1 MKKPVQWIKNRQIDP
16 AAFSVIPAVLIISLL
31 AVGAFSLLLSKV
43 AGVDPDT
50 TVGAALFL
58 GLCCKPKSKKSTFKW
73 LNVTQ
78 FTCALNDNA
87 FKMLTVIYLFSVLNS
102 NLTTTLTLASALLVI
117 PFLLFSNL
125 AGVLADRLSKRSVII
140 TAKWAELAIL
150 LAAYPAILSGRA
162 WPVYTILF
170 LLASQSAF
178 LGPAKRG
185 IIPELV
191 EPENLSRANGFMTG
205 ATYIAIILGLFLPSL
220 AFTALHAAPL
230 TILNGCLVIALAG
243 LLSAYRIAPV
253 PAAGQSR
260 RAAFRVV
267 SHAAQTMRSLRPQVW
282 LKRAAWGSIAFSGVT
297 ALFQQNLV
305 VYTHDVASLP
315 VEASGF
321 LFLLVA
327 IGIAAGALLSG
338 KFSRHTIEIG
348 LIPLGVIGL
357 AASIIGLSLTHTVAA
372 VATLLILAGLSAGIC
387 IVPLDSYI
395 QQEAPADRRGEVF
408 GAISFLSFAAM
419 VAASGIFYL
428 IFNVLHANAR
438 TCMFLT
444 GAAGIIAAIWSLVR
458 LPDYLVR
465 FLISRLTRFLYKVE
479 VKGLE
484 NLPREGG
491 ALIVSNHIAYG
502 DATIIQSATQRPI
515 RYLMSRE
522 VFHGWKLFNPIFK
535 LTGAIPVHTSD
546 GPRKLAES
554 LGNARDAL
562 REGALISIFPEG
574 ELSKN
579 GNMQTF
585 HKGFEKIAKGSGA
598 PVIPVHLDNLWGSIF
613 SFRDGKPGFKIPRKF
628 PYPVTVRFGKPLPTD
643 VPASEVRQ
651 IIAELGT
658 ETATE
663 KSLAHG
669 NTLAHRFIHSARK
682 NWKRILV
689 SDTSGRSLTGGKLLS
704 ASALLSRR
712 LRPQIADEQNV
723 GILLPSTVAGA
734 LANVALTLMGKTVVN
749 LNWTVPADTLRYTI
763 KESGIRHIIT
773 SRKFIE
779 KAGLPELPAEP
790 LYVEELLI
798 SISVREQ
805 IAALWRARF
814 AGVKVFAAGEPQ
826 PADTACIIFS
836 SGSTGTPKGVMLS
849 HANLLSNIDSLQ
861 RVIAFDR
868 NDSIAGI
875 LPLFHSFGYLGTL
888 WWPLLTGTRTV
899 HHPNPLQPAKVV
911 KLIREEKLTA
921 LLATPTLLQTYLSK
935 ASKDDFQT
943 LETVITGGE
952 KLPEKLADAFE
963 AKFGQRPLQGY
974 GATELS
980 PVISLSLPNL
990 KIDHFRVTGNKPAS
1004 AGHPLPNIAVC
1015 ITDPESGEILP
1026 PGESGLLWV
1035 KGPNV
1040 MQGYL
1045 NAPEKTAEVL
1055 CGGWYNTG
1063 DIARLDDEGFI
1074 FLTDRLA
1081 RFSKIGG
1088 EMVPHGAIE
1097 EILQKACA
1105 TEKPCVAV
1113 VSIHDKDNGEQL
1125 AVCCTP
1131 EAGNADVLHA
1141 ILKDSGLPNLWIPRQ
1156 NRFVFVPEFPML
1168 GTGKLDLCALRKIA
1182 EIA

>member
-1 MKKPVQWIKNRQIDP
+1 MKKTLKWIKNRQIDP
-16 AAFSVIPAVLIISLL
+16 TLYGLIPAVLVIVLL
-31 AVGAFSLLLSKV
+31 AAGAVNLLLNKV

-50 TVGAALFL
+50 TTTAALLL
-58 GLCCKPKSKKSTFKW
+58 GCCCKPRKTKKTFKW
-73 LNVTQ
+73 LNITQ

-87 FKMLTVIYLFSVLNS
+87 FKMLTVIYLFSVLKS

-125 AGVLADRLSKRSVII
+125 AGVLADRFSKRSVII
-140 TAKWAELAIL
+140 AAKWAELAIL
-150 LAAYPAILSGRA
+150 LTAYPAILSGLA

-178 LGPAKRG
+178 FGPAKRG

-220 AFTALHAAPL
+220 ASTVLHATPL
-230 TILNGCLVIALAG
+230 SILTGCLAIAVIG
-243 LLSAYRIAPV
+243 LFSAYRIEPV
-253 PAAGQSR
+253 SAAGQTR
-260 RAAFRVV
+260 RASVRIV
-267 SHAAQTMRSLRPQVW
+267 SHATRTLRSLRPQIW

-305 VYTHDVASLP
+305 VYTHDVALLP

-327 IGIAAGALLSG
+327 IGIAGGALLSG

-357 AASIIGLSLTHTVAA
+357 AASIICLSLAHTAAA
-372 VATLLILAGLSAGIC
+372 VAVLLIAAGISAGIC
-387 IVPLDSYI
+387 IVPLDAYI
-395 QQEAPADRRGEVF
+395 QQEVPADRRGELF
-408 GAISFLSFAAM
+408 GAISFFSFAAM

-428 IFNVLHANAR
+428 LFNALHVNAR

-444 GAAGIIAAIWSLVR
+444 GTAGVIASIWALVR
-458 LPDYLVR
+458 LPDYVVR

-554 LGNARDAL
+554 LGNARQAL
-562 REGALISIFPEG
+562 KDGALISIFPEG

-579 GNMQTF
+579 GNLQTF
-585 HKGFEKIAKGSGA
+585 HKGFEKIAKGSGV

-643 VPASEVRQ
+643 VTAPEVRQ
-651 IIAELGT
+651 IITELGA
-658 ETATE
+658 ETAIE
-663 KSLAHG
+663 KSLEPG
-669 NTLAHRFIHSARK
+669 NTLAHRLVRSARK
-682 NWKRILV
+682 NWKRVLV

-704 ASALLSRR
+704 ASALLGRR
-712 LRPQIADEQNV
+712 LHPHIADEKNI

-734 LANVALTLMGKTVVN
+734 LANVALTLQGKTVVN
-749 LNWTVPADTLRYTI
+749 LNWTVPTDTLRYAI
-763 KESGIRHIIT
+763 EQSGIRHIIT

-779 KAGLPELPAEP
+779 KSGLPELPVEL
-790 LYVEELLI
+790 LYIEELLI

-805 IAALWRARF
+805 IFALLRARF
-814 AGVKVFAAGEPQ
+814 ARVKAINPN
-826 PADTACIIFS
+826 DTACIIFS

-861 RVIAFDR
+861 NVIAFNR

-875 LPLFHSFGYLGTL
+875 LPLFHSFGTLGTL
-888 WWPLLTGTRTV
+888 WWPLLTSVKTV
-899 HHPNPLQPAKVV
+899 YHPNPLQPAQVV
-911 KLIREEKLTA
+911 KLVRDEQLTA
-921 LLATPTLLQTYLSK
+921 LLATPTLLQTYLRK
-935 ASKDDFQT
+935 ADPADFKS
-943 LETVITGGE
+943 LRYVMTGGE
-952 KLPEKLADAFE
+952 KLPEALADSFE
-963 AKFGQRPLQGY
+963 EKFKLRPLQGY

-980 PVISLSLPNL
+980 PVISLSLPNHS
-990 KIDHFRVTGNKPAS
+990 IDNFRVTGNKPAS
-1004 AGHPLPNIAVC
+1004 AGHPLPNIATC
-1015 ITDPESGEILP
+1015 IIDPESGDILP

-1063 DIARLDDEGFI
+1063 DIACLDDEGFI
-1074 FLTDRLA
+1074 TLSDRLA

-1097 EILQKACA
+1097 ELLQKACA
-1105 TEKPCVAV
+1105 TDTPCVAV
-1113 VSIHDKDNGEQL
+1113 VSVLDDDKGEQL
-1125 AVCCTP
+1125 AVCYTP
-1131 EAGNADVLHA
+1131 EAGDADVLHDS
-1141 ILKDSGLPNLWIPRQ
+1141 LRGSGLPNLWIPRR
-1156 NRFVFVPEFPML
+1156 NRFVAVPGFPML
-1168 GTGKLDLCALRKIA
+1168 GTGKLDFCALRELA
-1182 EIA
+1182 GNL